1 MCQQGTWNDWQ
12 KGSHFNIVTELEEK
26 EIVVIA
32 RDFNRPIGGNAD
44 DYEDQHG
51 GYIYEVRNKKKDSGI
66 YAVMRM
72 TVGKGLLIEGK
83 SPSHL
88 WVCFHKNGGRSLFDK
103 KKPMEDI
110 I

>member
-1 MCQQGTWNDWQ
+1 
-12 KGSHFNIVTELEEK
+12 
-26 EIVVIA
+26 
-32 RDFNRPIGGNAD
+32 
-44 DYEDQHG
+44 
-51 GYIYEVRNKKKDSGI
+51 
-66 YAVMRM
+66 M